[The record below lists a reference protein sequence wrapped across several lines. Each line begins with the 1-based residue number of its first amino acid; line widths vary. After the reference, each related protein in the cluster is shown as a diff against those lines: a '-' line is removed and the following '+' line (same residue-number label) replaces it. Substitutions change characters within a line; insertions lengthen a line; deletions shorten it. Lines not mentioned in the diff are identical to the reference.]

1 MAIDATRID
10 ECIPCTRRMEFK
22 VYVKKYLEYSLNLIT
37 SCNMWQAACAIRV
50 YPFAFRS
57 KITKICMAIWTTFF
71 DVNLW
76 QFKTSF

>member
-1 MAIDATRID
+1 MRRASTSEYPVHD
-10 ECIPCTRRMEFK
+10 EWNLKYTHIKR
-22 VYVKKYLEYSLNLIT
+22 YLEHSLNLIT
-37 SCNMWQAACAIRV
+37 SCNMLQAACAIRV